1 MKRAAALVLVSVL
14 ALTSCGSTQPI
25 VADIGPAQIHLPIVH
40 SGEVAT
46 AKRIVALAN
55 GSAEIVASLGYQA
68 NLVGRDI
75 ASTMPELAKI
85 PVDTDAHQIS
95 VERVLS
101 QHPDL
106 ILIDSSASPATA
118 ITQLKQSGIKVVLIP
133 SPFTIAGVLEK
144 ESAVAQAIG
153 TPKAAALLAKSLT
166 GISYPASKTKV
177 AFLYLRGT
185 ASIYLIGGKGSG
197 ADSLFQAIGVQDVGA
212 HSLKTPFTIAG
223 VLEKES
229 AVASA
234 IGTPK
239 AAALLAK
246 SLTGISYPTSK
257 TRVAFLYLRGTASIY
272 LIGGKG
278 SGADSLFQA
287 IGVQDVGAQSLK
299 TPFTALSAE
308 ALIQMQPDV
317 IVLMT
322 KGLASVGGVD
332 GLVQLPGIAQTP
344 AGKNKRIVT
353 VDDSLL
359 LSFGPRTAPLLPLL
373 RAAIDKAMAK

>member
-1 MKRAAALVLVSVL
+1 MKRAVALALVSVL

-25 VADIGPAQIHLPIVH
+25 VADIGPAQIHLPVVH

-101 QHPDL
+101 QRPDL
-106 ILIDSSASPATA
+106 ILIDSSSSPATA
-118 ITQLKQSGIKVVLIP
+118 INQLKQSGIKVVLIP

-144 ESAVAQAIG
+144 ESAVAAAIG

-166 GISYPASKTKV
+166 DISYPASTTKV

-197 ADSLFQAIGVQDVGA
+197 ADSLF
-212 HSLKTPFTIAG
+212 S
-223 VLEKES
+223 
-229 AVASA
+229 
-234 IGTPK
+234 
-239 AAALLAK
+239 
-246 SLTGISYPTSK
+246 
-257 TRVAFLYLRGTASIY
+257 
-272 LIGGKG
+272 
-278 SGADSLFQA
+278 A
-287 IGVQDVGAQSLK
+287 IGVQDVGAQTLK

-317 IVLMT
+317 VVLMT

-344 AGKNKRIVT
+344 AGKKKRIVT

-373 RAAIDKAMAK
+373 RAAIDKAMAKQ